1 MYGYVKISSGA
12 SLPSVWK
19 SNCLR
24 GLVFVK
30 SKNKS
35 STSSQTSV
43 FKEQVIFHSFSSVE
57 SVATTLR
64 DDINDN
70 SSRVFL
76 GLIVPCLS
84 KCALGHC
91 ATCDS
96 DVGNFPS
103 ESRRKDPN
111 WLPLQDFF
119 LQMNF
124 WTKEDSF
131 LLRIFLKRRPFVILI
146 PWFST
151 WQSQNSTTFWR
162 KDLPTQLLHGIVG
175 GISLWCHK
183 LSQCDVLR
191 WADSVFLQ
199 STATFKSCWALWLWK
214 LWLMMTLVS
223 GNCILL
229 TIYGNW
235 WVLTILVVSVVG
247 ILPNADPMCFGS
259 PGSDL
264 GWRWFR
270 CCRCYFW
277 NWGSRQEPQNG
288 AIS

>member
-1 MYGYVKISSGA
+1 MYFLLNMGLFHGYVWLCYNLIWRQSSERLEIELFERSG
-12 SLPSVWK
+12 VCQIK
-19 SNCLR
+19 
-24 GLVFVK
+24 K
-30 SKNKS
+30 QS

-131 LLRIFLKRRPFVILI
+131 LLRILLKRRPFVILI

-175 GISLWCHK
+175 GI
-183 LSQCDVLR
+183 
-191 WADSVFLQ
+191 
-199 STATFKSCWALWLWK
+199 
-214 LWLMMTLVS
+214 
-223 GNCILL
+223 
-229 TIYGNW
+229 Y
-235 WVLTILVVSVVG
+235 
-247 ILPNADPMCFGS
+247 
-259 PGSDL
+259 
-264 GWRWFR
+264 
-270 CCRCYFW
+270 
-277 NWGSRQEPQNG
+277 
-288 AIS
+288 

>member
-1 MYGYVKISSGA
+1 MYGYVKISSGTG
-12 SLPSVWK
+12 LPGAWK

-91 ATCDS
+91 ATCDR

-103 ESRRKDPN
+103 EGRRKDPN
-111 WLPLQDFF
+111 WLPIQDFF
-119 LQMNF
+119 VQMNF

-162 KDLPTQLLHGIVG
+162 QDLPTQLLHGIVG

-183 LSQCDVLR
+183 LSQCDVLK
-191 WADSVFLQ
+191 WADSVFF
-199 STATFKSCWALWLWK
+199 AI
-214 LWLMMTLVS
+214 
-223 GNCILL
+223 NCNI
-229 TIYGNW
+229 
-235 WVLTILVVSVVG
+235 
-247 ILPNADPMCFGS
+247 
-259 PGSDL
+259 
-264 GWRWFR
+264 
-270 CCRCYFW
+270 
-277 NWGSRQEPQNG
+277 
-288 AIS
+288 